1 LQEVKNSF
9 KFQSSETFC
18 NYPALPATIC
28 NFLQLPVN
36 FQVFMSQKNQTFE
49 ASLSNLEK
57 IVRRLEE
64 GDLPLEESL
73 KLFED
78 GVRLSRECQERLNQ
92 AERRI
97 EVLLKDADGNPALNV
112 VGQEDIK
119 DSSPKIKRR
128 IRFEDEADEED
139 DETPF

>member
-1 LQEVKNSF
+1 
-9 KFQSSETFC
+9 
-18 NYPALPATIC
+18 
-28 NFLQLPVN
+28 
-36 FQVFMSQKNQTFE
+36 MSQKNQTFE
-49 ASLSNLEK
+49 ASLANLEK

-97 EVLLKDADGNPALNV
+97 EVLLRDEQDGSPTLNV
-112 VGQEDIK
+112 IRGEADL
-119 DSSPKIKRR
+119 DAASSPSPQPKIRRR
-128 IRFEDEADEED
+128 IKFEESDDDE